1 MLNEDI
7 FLIRVNEDIQA
18 LAESTDL
25 LLLNCVF
32 KDITQVQI
40 KPLLR

>member
-25 LLLNCVF
+25 LNCVF